1 MARKTRARDPV
12 HFTVV
17 YINYL
22 LLKNDK
28 DLFER
33 EPGTLYTEMMADI
46 LLC

>member
-1 MARKTRARDPV
+1 MARKTSDWDRV

-22 LLKNDK
+22 LLKSDK

-33 EPGTLYTEMMADI
+33 ESGTLSTEMMADT

>member
-1 MARKTRARDPV
+1 MARKTSNRDPV

-33 EPGTLYTEMMADI
+33 ESGTLSTEMMADT

>member
-1 MARKTRARDPV
+1 MARKTSNWDPV

-33 EPGTLYTEMMADI
+33 ESGTLSTEMMAGT